1 MNFAFLYP
9 LLGLGALAV
18 AAPVWL
24 HLRRKQQQNL
34 TPFSAVRF
42 LHDQPLPKRSPLQ
55 LRNLLLLLLRALALA
70 LLAAAFAWPYHREAT
85 GTAIVESRVYIL
97 DNTLSHQA
105 NNGFTKDRDQLAK
118 EISQARPETQIA
130 VIELTARPRVL
141 AAFGEDRQLVKQKL
155 LELTPS
161 FQRGSY
167 LAAFRQAST
176 LLNQSLG
183 SRKRIVLLGDNQE
196 NQWTES
202 TATPPF
208 LQNVE
213 VTLPAVSAVTAP
225 NLALGEPNVQRVFL
239 GDKSLVN
246 CTVPLTH
253 QGDAKQAVVAL
264 TVNGQSIFNRTVDL
278 TGPAESIVLQAQ
290 WEADPTLWLQGV
302 MTVDGT
308 PDALAADNR
317 AFFAVPPV
325 REGKVALLAR
335 STYLRLAL
343 SPEIMKG
350 QWASR
355 VLEPSRLAEEAAA
368 ERSEEVLVVEGNF
381 LQSEEARKL
390 VTRWLD
396 AGSGVV
402 LLVNHL
408 STPLADMLRELGFEV
423 QGESTESTTFQYVY
437 ANSPIF
443 HPFVSSDFGNLSEVI
458 VRRHARLKSATAIPL
473 AFSQSGDVLLFQATK
488 TKGKLFV
495 CAFGLDRDQTSWP
508 VHPTFIPFLDLC
520 LQQARAE
527 DTSQVNYEPGDACI
541 LNLPGDSRV
550 HDVVLHD
557 GSRELSHNPV
567 VNHRAQFSAPL
578 VPGLYAITYDANPT
592 VEKMISVN
600 PSPKESILK
609 YVATP
614 DALAAWQL
622 PRATQPSKLAE
633 MDPMFRQT
641 LTGILLQPW
650 WWWTMLVAALALA
663 VETVWLALRRANE

>member
-1 MNFAFLYP
+1 MNLAFLYP

-34 TPFSAVRF
+34 TRFSAVRF
-42 LHDQPLPKRSPLQ
+42 LQDQPLPKRSPTQ
-55 LRNLLLLLLRALALA
+55 LRNLPLLLLRALALA
-70 LLAAAFAWPYHREAT
+70 LLAAAFAWPYHRETA
-85 GTAIVESRVYIL
+85 GPAIVESRVYIL

-105 NNGFTKDRDQLAK
+105 NNGFTQDRNRLVK
-118 EISQARPETQIA
+118 ELSQARLETQIA

-141 AAFGEDRQLVKQKL
+141 AAFGEDRQLVRQKL

-167 LAAFRQAST
+167 LAAFRQANT
-176 LLNQSLG
+176 LLSQSLG
-183 SRKRIVLLGDNQE
+183 SRKHIVLLGDNQE

-213 VTLPAVSAVTAP
+213 VTLPVISAVTAP
-225 NLALGEPNVQRVFL
+225 NLALGEPSVQRVFL

-246 CTVPLTH
+246 FTVSLSH
-253 QGDAKQAVVAL
+253 QGDARQAVVTL
-264 TVNGQSIFNRTVDL
+264 TVNGQGILNRTVDL
-278 TGPAESIVLQAQ
+278 TGSAESIVLQAQ
-290 WEADPTLWLQGV
+290 WEADPTLWLRGEI
-302 MTVDGT
+302 TVDGA
-308 PDALAADNR
+308 PDALEADNR
-317 AFFAVPPV
+317 VFFAVPPV

-335 STYLRLAL
+335 SPYLRLAL
-343 SPEIMKG
+343 SPDIMKG
-350 QWASR
+350 QWATR
-355 VLEPSRLAEEAAA
+355 VLEPSRLSEEAAA

-390 VTRWLD
+390 VTRWLE

-402 LLVNHL
+402 LLVNRL
-408 STPLADMLRELGFEV
+408 SLPLADMLRELGFES
-423 QGESTESTTFQYVY
+423 QGETTEPTTFQYVY

-443 HPFVSSDFGNLSEVI
+443 HPFISSDFGNLAEVT

-473 AFSQSGDVLLFQATK
+473 AFSQSGDVLLFQGTRN
-488 TKGKLFV
+488 KGKLFV

-527 DTSQVNYEPGDACI
+527 DTTPVNFEPGDACLI
-541 LNLPGDSRV
+541 NLPGDSPVR
-550 HDVVLHD
+550 DVVLHD
-557 GSRELSHNPV
+557 GARELSRNPV
-567 VNHRAQFSAPL
+567 VNHRAQFAAPL
-578 VPGLYAITYDANPT
+578 VPGLYAVTYDANPI

-622 PRATQPSKLAE
+622 PRATQPTKLAE
-633 MDPMFRQT
+633 MDPVFRQT
-641 LTGILLQPW
+641 LTGILQQPW
-650 WWWTMLVAALALA
+650 WWWTMLGAALALSA
-663 VETVWLALRRANE
+663 ETIWLTVRRANE